1 MEVDS
6 TRPCFY
12 WWGQLPSCPRIL
24 LAFHRLAFGLQLDES
39 PTITLRI
46 SWGKKDFILKLEPQ
60 QGMELPVSLAPRQ
73 RMQASKVLSSR
84 QVEESPIELAEPVS
98 PFSGPPEHQVSEA
111 AWLRHWCCCECTEV
125 PPRRIGAHVWDCG
138 TTRISTDVTLL
149 GPQESRLWESKRAS
163 VAYTCHRDK
172 VTHAWASDTRARYQ
186 GVWKSQGRDQ
196 QENLLNRHC
205 PRRVGTRIVNVR
217 IQVTTNT

>member
-1 MEVDS
+1 MEIDS

-84 QVEESPIELAEPVS
+84 LVEESPIELAEPVS
-98 PFSGPPEHQVSEA
+98 PFSGPPEHQVPEA
-111 AWLRHWCCCECTEV
+111 AWLRHWCCCELTEV

-149 GPQESRLWESKRAS
+149 GPQESGYENQREHQWH
-163 VAYTCHRDK
+163 TP
-172 VTHAWASDTRARYQ
+172 VTVTKSLMRELLIPGQAIRECGKAREETSRKICWIDT
-186 GVWKSQGRDQ
+186 V
-196 QENLLNRHC
+196 QEE
-205 PRRVGTRIVNVR
+205 
-217 IQVTTNT
+217 